1 MFSDFREHVIGVPQ
15 IAPAVGNPAAGNVIF
30 DGPGQNEDFGLEQIT
45 SNPNDRYMFRTSPI
59 RNVALQPAFF
69 HNGAFTRLEDA
80 IRFHL
85 NAAGQAP
92 NYNARAAGVARDLR
106 GPTGPIAPVLAR
118 LDPALAV
125 PINLTNNEFRQLI
138 DFVRNGLLD
147 PRAKPENLRN
157 LIPRRVPS
165 GRPIQ
170 IFQ

>member
-1 MFSDFREHVIGVPQ
+1 
-15 IAPAVGNPAAGNVIF
+15 
-30 DGPGQNEDFGLEQIT
+30 
-45 SNPNDRYMFRTSPI
+45 
-59 RNVALQPAFF
+59 LQPAFF
-69 HNGAFTRLEDA
+69 HNGAYTRLEDA

-85 NAAGQAP
+85 NPAGQAP
-92 NYNARAAGVARDLR
+92 GYDPTAAGVAADLR

-118 LDPALAV
+118 LDPAMV
-125 PINLTNNEFRQLI
+125 TPVNLSNDQFRQLV

-147 PRAKPENLRN
+147 PKARPENLRK